1 VILVDHV
8 EEVLKAALTEPLPA
22 PAGVATISA

>member
-8 EEVLKAALTEPLPA
+8 EEVLKAALTKPLPA
-22 PAGVATISA
+22 AFAWQV